1 MSGVSRRPL
10 WTKEIIRALIAAL
23 SAAFSLFNTSCFR
36 ILRRIERFIEAV
48 SRRRGEFHSSP
59 RHANR
64 HETNLEA
71 ALFDWNRDQAKRQ
84 RAPSAIAE
92 QSNQFFASRVA
103 ATPVSRASERRE
115 WLVHGV
121 FNGNE
126 ERKTH

>member
-10 WTKEIIRALIAAL
+10 WTIEIIRALIAAL
-23 SAAFSLFNTSCFR
+23 SAVFSLLNTGCFR
-36 ILRRIERFIEAV
+36 ILRRIERFIETV
-48 SRRRGEFHSSP
+48 SRRRGEFHNSP
-59 RHANR
+59 RHADR

-92 QSNQFFASRVA
+92 QLNQFFASRIA
-103 ATPVSRASERRE
+103 ATLVSPTPERRE
-115 WLVHGV
+115 QLVHGI
-121 FNGNE
+121 FNWNE